1 MVPAD
6 KPLPPPSLT
15 EADRKYPEHR
25 GRLWPF
31 IAMALLVI
39 FSVACLLL
47 VDIRIGSLLS
57 LAACAVMRYIAARY
71 DDD

>member
-1 MVPAD
+1 MVPLD

-15 EADRKYPEHR
+15 EAEPPTHR
-25 GRLWPF
+25 QASAWPLL
-31 IAMALLVI
+31 AMALLVL

-57 LAACAVMRYIAARY
+57 LAACAVMRYIAARHEE
-71 DDD
+71 D